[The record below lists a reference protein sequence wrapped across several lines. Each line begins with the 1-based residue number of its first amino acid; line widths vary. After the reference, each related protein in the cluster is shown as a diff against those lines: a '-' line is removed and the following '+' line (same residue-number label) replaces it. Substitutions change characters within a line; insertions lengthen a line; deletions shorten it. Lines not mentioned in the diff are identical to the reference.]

1 VLNLKIEGNFREGL
15 IRTLLGLEMTV
26 KKIEGT
32 DGTGLDAATKRMLH
46 LRNKILWLKDRQV
59 RKENWNGCWYFGK
72 WFEIG
77 RHI

>member
-1 VLNLKIEGNFREGL
+1 MDEIRYHTWIFVLNLKIEGNFREGL

-46 LRNKILWLKDRQV
+46 LRNKILWL
-59 RKENWNGCWYFGK
+59 NNFP
-72 WFEIG
+72 FSLA
-77 RHI
+77 